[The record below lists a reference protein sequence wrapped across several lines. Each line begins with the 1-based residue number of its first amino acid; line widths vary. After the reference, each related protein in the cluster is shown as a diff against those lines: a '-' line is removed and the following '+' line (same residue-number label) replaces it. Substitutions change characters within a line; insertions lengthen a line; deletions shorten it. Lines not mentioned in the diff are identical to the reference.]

1 MLTVGFDTSV
11 RVSLNIFAMRVCA
24 TAEASDRRMEKERER
39 ERERERESTENLQ
52 TEGQIKCEIV
62 NIQGRYFAQHI

>member
-1 MLTVGFDTSV
+1 MY
-11 RVSLNIFAMRVCA
+11 LNMFVMHICA
-24 TAEASDRRMEKERER
+24 TAEASDRRMER

-52 TEGQIKCEIV
+52 TDGQRKCETV